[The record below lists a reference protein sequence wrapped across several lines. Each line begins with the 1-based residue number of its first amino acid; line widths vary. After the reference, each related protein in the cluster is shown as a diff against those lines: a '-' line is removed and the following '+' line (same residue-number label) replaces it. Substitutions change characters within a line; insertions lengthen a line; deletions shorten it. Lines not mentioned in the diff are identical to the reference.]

1 MIYKLN
7 MTTNFTTA
15 DLWDDNEGI
24 LICANPIFKNFG
36 GKQSFYGEIVT
47 LKIFEDNS
55 FVRKILEIN
64 GKGKI
69 LVVDGGASIRCAL
82 VGDKLAEL
90 AITNNWE
97 GIIVN
102 GCIRDSSLINQMDI
116 AIKAL
121 NTSPVK
127 SVKRNIGE
135 IDIPV
140 NFSGVSF
147 IPKQFVYSDNDGI
160 LISKKSLL

>member
-1 MIYKLN
+1 MR
-7 MTTNFTTA
+7 TNFTTA
-15 DLWDDNEGI
+15 DLWDDNEGT
-24 LICANPIFKNFG
+24 LICASSIFKTFG
-36 GKQSFYGEIVT
+36 GKHSFYGEIVT
-47 LKIFEDNS
+47 LKVFEDNS
-55 FVRKILEIN
+55 FVRKMLEIN
-64 GKGKI
+64 GKGKV
-69 LVVDGGASIRCAL
+69 LVIDGSASLRCAL

-90 AITNNWE
+90 AIANNWE

-121 NTSPVK
+121 NTIPVK
-127 SVKRNIGE
+127 SIKRNIGE

-147 IPKQFVYSDNDGI
+147 IPKQFVYSDSDGI
-160 LISKKSLL
+160 LISIKPLL

>member
-1 MIYKLN
+1 MIN
-7 MTTNFTTA
+7 NFTTA
-15 DLWDDNEGI
+15 DLWDDNEGM
-24 LICANPIFKNFG
+24 LICVNPFFKTFG
-36 GKQSFYGEIVT
+36 VKHSFYGEIVT

-55 FVRKILEIN
+55 LVRKMLKNN
-64 GKGKI
+64 GKGKV
-69 LVVDGGASIRCAL
+69 LVVDGRASMRCAL

-97 GIIVN
+97 GIIIN
-102 GCIRDSSLINQMDI
+102 GCIRDSTLINQMDI
-116 AIKAL
+116 AIRAL

-127 SVKRNIGE
+127 SIKRNIGE

-147 IPKQFVYSDNDGI
+147 IPNQFVYSDSDGI
-160 LISKKSLL
+160 LISKKLLL